1 MNQMLE
7 EREVKQTPKTYEMN
21 TQCIIWITIIT

>member
-21 TQCIIWITIIT
+21 TQFSLAIAGL